1 MSDYYSIL
9 SKAVTA
15 PSAGGTQWRR
25 VIYDRAR
32 QTLLRELRAR
42 RPQPA
47 PGEIRAQQSKL
58 EAAIGQIESEL
69 SQAGAGAQLTGTP
82 VAEPRVDARPRGVT
96 GAPQVEPRPQTMAK
110 PLALKPVLL
119 WAALAVI
126 VAAVAAGAY
135 AFWPR
140 TAHQTAAAIRTDAP
154 GAAKQAARAP
164 ELPTEKDGD
173 LAPGVDGGSNDA
185 ELPYVFRR
193 QPTFYRTTNPP
204 GTIIIDKLQHFLYLT
219 QPNNVALRYG
229 IGLGGQCEDLA
240 GLRRVTS
247 KSEWPAWLPP
257 PDMVGRKLAKPGP
270 LAGGPGNPLGA
281 RLLAL
286 DDGSGINGT
295 NAPRTIGTS
304 VVFGC
309 FRMVND
315 DIVDLYGR
323 VPAGT
328 PVIVQ

>member
-58 EAAIGQIESEL
+58 EAAIGQIESEF
-69 SQAGAGAQLTGTP
+69 SQSGAGAP
-82 VAEPRVDARPRGVT
+82 RSEPR
-96 GAPQVEPRPQTMAK
+96 VEPRPQTMAK
-110 PLALKPVLL
+110 PLHLKPAL
-119 WAALAVI
+119 WAGLAVI
-126 VAAVAAGAY
+126 IAAVAAGAY
-135 AFWPR
+135 AYWPR

-154 GAAKQAARAP
+154 GAVKQAARAP

-173 LAPGVDGGSNDA
+173 LAPGIDGGANDA

-240 GLRRVTS
+240 GLRRVAS

-323 VPAGT
+323 VPPGT